1 MESTGSGDERKKN
14 KADIFGGT
22 SYNCLFFVIVNHT
35 ASGEMMAKQLETKF
49 WFIFTTYFFCS
60 KIAVPVFLMIAG
72 ANLLGK
78 VDDYRKHI
86 KRVIRILLVGIL
98 FLFVYYLRYIAA
110 NQEAVKFIDF
120 FKMIYHN
127 NITNAFWYLYM
138 YLGLLIM
145 MPLLQ
150 RMSVHMKKND
160 YLYLLFWIMIFM
172 GIMPI
177 IIHYFPDYSYCEH
190 FNSAILP
197 VYIGMVFTGYYVSH
211 EVELEWKYFLWSIVI
226 ICNRFVYYSFA

>member
-1 MESTGSGDERKKN
+1 
-14 KADIFGGT
+14 
-22 SYNCLFFVIVNHT
+22 
-35 ASGEMMAKQLETKF
+35 
-49 WFIFTTYFFCS
+49 
-60 KIAVPVFLMIAG
+60 MITG

-197 VYIGMVFTGYYVSH
+197 VYIGMVFAGYYVSH

-226 ICNRFVYYSFA
+226 IIGCIVIQVFGTVIESCSNPDSYLFWDNRTYLPITLSAVACFYMVRYIDSKWKNKKVKKYWR